1 MLTTTTGGVTIG
13 VTGVT
18 IGGITVAFAV
28 LTVVELRMVVLA
40 VVIEP
45 PGIMTV
51 VSVIGWILEVVVVVV
66 VLPVPDIDVWLL
78 VTVLIGVIIG
88 GVTMG
93 GVTIVVVPPEIVVF
107 MGVIKG
113 VVMVVPGTTV
123 VEVDAEVEIPEE
135 DEEPGIAVVVVVVR
149 FDTTVEPSG

>member
-45 PGIMTV
+45 PGTMTV

-123 VEVDAEVEIPEE
+123 VEVDAEVEIPVE
-135 DEEPGIAVVVVVVR
+135 DEEPGITVVVVVVR
-149 FDTTVEPSG
+149 FDTIVEPPG